1 MCWNFF
7 VIKLQALGLQLFQ
20 KLNPTQIFSY
30 YIYDLL
36 KNTFFFERT
45 PVAPSENNEQQH
57 LSEDFANK
65 CYKIV

>member
-1 MCWNFF
+1 MLEFLCNK
-7 VIKLQALGLQLFQ
+7 VAGLRPATLS
-20 KLNPTQIFSY
+20 KTKSNTDIFLLYLRSFKE
-30 YIYDLL
+30 YI
-36 KNTFFFERT
+36 FFERT